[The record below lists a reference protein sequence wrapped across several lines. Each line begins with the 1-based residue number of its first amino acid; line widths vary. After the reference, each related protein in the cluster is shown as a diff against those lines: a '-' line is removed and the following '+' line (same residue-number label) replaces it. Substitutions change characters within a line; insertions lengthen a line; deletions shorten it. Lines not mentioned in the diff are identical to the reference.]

1 MPYERKTI
9 DISVSE
15 DLREI
20 LKEIEGESIVASLLL
35 KRRHNK
41 EDLVESYVD
50 FISISSQDRG
60 KISYLTNDRMESV
73 DANEY
78 WTSSRRYHTKPGS
91 FITKLFTGVSAK
103 EIEKF
108 SGLFR
113 SQSQKTKF
121 VFKIVNGK
129 EIKRYYSENSYA
141 HMRASLGA
149 SCMKHDHCQN
159 YFQLYTKNEDKVSM
173 LVMLNPEG
181 NLLGRAILWNFE
193 SVKLMDRIY
202 TTNDEDLQFHFKK
215 WATENDY
222 LYKSDQN
229 WSSSLYFEQL
239 GQKKREL
246 RFDIKLDNIK
256 LDRYPYMDT
265 FKFLDTNKGI
275 LSNYLPD
282 NMDYV
287 RTLTGSDGNTHYNDY
302 LRLDDIDRVFRHR
315 GDTVY
320 VDYLKLYTTRDNCQ
334 YSDINNQYILR
345 KDSEYKEEVNDYI
358 FNEEFNH
365 LNSPRLLELIEKYSQ
380 RKQEKYSDVMSSI
393 DSITAAFDSSM
404 FTLGQQGNGVS
415 SIRLRHPAD
424 AVNDDVE
431 VSNIDF
437 RDYLRRGLRLSVE
450 EPVAPQIRDVI
461 DVIGNEQVE
470 PRIFEGDD
478 QPF

>member
-1 MPYERKTI
+1 MAYERKTI
-9 DISVSE
+9 DINVSE

-20 LKEIEGESIVASLLL
+20 LKEIEGESIVATLLL
-35 KRRHNK
+35 KRRHSR

-60 KISYLTNDRMESV
+60 KISYLTSDRMSSV
-73 DANEY
+73 DPNEY

-91 FITKLFTGVSAK
+91 FISKLFVGVSGK

-121 VFKIVNGK
+121 VFKVVSGN
-129 EIKRYYSENSYA
+129 EIKKFYSENSYA
-141 HMRASLGA
+141 QMRASLGA

-159 YFQLYTKNEDKVSM
+159 YFQLYTKNENKVSM
-173 LVMLNPEG
+173 LVMLNPDG
-181 NLLGRAILWNFE
+181 NLLGRSILWNFD

-246 RFDIKLDNIK
+246 RFDIKLDNIR

-265 FKFLDTNKGI
+265 FKFLDTSKGI
-275 LSNYLPD
+275 LTNYLPD

-287 RTLTGSDGNTHYNDY
+287 RTLTGSDGSTHCNDY

-315 GDTVY
+315 GDVIH
-320 VDYLKLYTTRDNCQ
+320 VDYLKLYTSRDNCQ

-358 FNEEFNH
+358 FNEEYSN
-365 LNSPRLLELIEKYSQ
+365 LNNPRILELIARYSRQ
-380 RKQEKYSDVMSSI
+380 REQREETKDYEYSNL
-393 DSITAAFDSSM
+393 SSM
-404 FTLGQQGNGVS
+404 FSNMTSNLGIPSAYFGSIQDVIQRRTEITESDLVQAEGRG
-415 SIRLRHPAD
+415 IRL
-424 AVNDDVE
+424 V
-431 VSNIDF
+431 
-437 RDYLRRGLRLSVE
+437 
-450 EPVAPQIRDVI
+450 EPVQ
-461 DVIGNEQVE
+461 EHL
-470 PRIFEGDD
+470 DD

>member
-1 MPYERKTI
+1 MAYERKTV
-9 DISVSE
+9 DINVSE

-20 LKEIEGESIVASLLL
+20 LKEIEGESIVATLLL
-35 KRRHNK
+35 KRRHSR

-60 KISYLTNDRMESV
+60 KISYLTNDRMTSV
-73 DANEY
+73 DPNEY
-78 WTSSRRYHTKPGS
+78 WTSTRRYHTKPGS
-91 FITKLFTGVSAK
+91 FISKLFVGVSSK

-121 VFKIVNGK
+121 VFKVVSGN
-129 EIKRYYSENSYA
+129 EIKKFYSENSYA
-141 HMRASLGA
+141 EMRASLGA

-159 YFQLYTKNEDKVSM
+159 YFQLYTKNENKVSM
-173 LVMLNPEG
+173 LVMLNPDG
-181 NLLGRAILWNFE
+181 NLLGRSILWNFD

-222 LYKSDQN
+222 LYKSEQN

-256 LDRYPYMDT
+256 VDRYPYMDT
-265 FKFLDTNKGI
+265 FKFLDTSKGI
-275 LSNYLPD
+275 LTNYLPD

-287 RTLTGSDGNTHYNDY
+287 RTLTGSDGSTHCNDY

-315 GDTVY
+315 GDVIY
-320 VDYLKLYTTRDNCQ
+320 VDYLKLYTSRDNCQ

-358 FNEEFNH
+358 FNEEYSN
-365 LNSPRLLELIEKYSQ
+365 LNNPRILELIERYSRQ
-380 RKQEKYSDVMSSI
+380 REQREETKDYEYSNLR
-393 DSITAAFDSSM
+393 SM
-404 FTLGQQGNGVS
+404 FSNMTSNLGVPS
-415 SIRLRHPAD
+415 SYFGSIQDVVQRTEITESDLIQAEARL
-424 AVNDDVE
+424 N
-431 VSNIDF
+431 
-437 RDYLRRGLRLSVE
+437 RL
-450 EPVAPQIRDVI
+450 
-461 DVIGNEQVE
+461 VE
-470 PRIFEGDD
+470 PEGED